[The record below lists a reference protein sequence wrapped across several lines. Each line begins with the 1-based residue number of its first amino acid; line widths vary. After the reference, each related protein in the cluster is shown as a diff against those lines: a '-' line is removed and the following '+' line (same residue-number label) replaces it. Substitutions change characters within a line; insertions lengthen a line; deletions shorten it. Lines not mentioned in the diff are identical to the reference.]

1 MRVVPITTRR
11 EETCN
16 ERHAAAANSSATGRR
31 SLRLSDEERAAMK
44 QRTQEL
50 KAEARRGLRADKAD
64 AERDVLD
71 KIAEMQPDSTLD
83 NRRRRS
89 GYGTNS
95 SAADHR
101 AVLAGGR

>member
-1 MRVVPITTRR
+1 
-11 EETCN
+11 
-16 ERHAAAANSSATGRR
+16 
-31 SLRLSDEERAAMK
+31 MK

-50 KAEARRGLRADKAD
+50 KAEARRGPRADKAD

-71 KIAEMQPDSTLD
+71 KIAEMQPDSTLLD